1 MQLSGEYGLDEL
13 VRTLQGNFSCQKVTK
28 NSKGKTLP
36 LEEQKI
42 VMELFFLHV
51 ELFPVKGI
59 IEIYSI
65 SDDEKGVKK
74 LNKLMTLTAK

>member
-1 MQLSGEYGLDEL
+1 MQLSGEYGLSEL

-28 NSKGKTLP
+28 TSKGKALP

-42 VMELFFLHV
+42 TMELFFLHI

>member
-51 ELFPVKGI
+51 ELIPVKGI